1 MASPLNTTVTS
12 SGHYGGPDAVGS
24 PPNNEADSLSIDP
37 REVAREVAEFHRNG
51 LSSRRFHDLTAEKYL
66 IHIDG
71 EGDNQ
76 WADLYNGERI
86 QIPHNLSGVP
96 RAQNNLLRP
105 MVDNMVA
112 YHTTM
117 PFRYVVDSRPDRQS
131 RESGAIDQAFA
142 NYITKEQNLN
152 SLFAEAMYM
161 AAAYGHC
168 PIHAHWRDDPQFDA
182 YQPVHAEGMQG
193 PMRGTI
199 DCWVGD
205 PFDTVY
211 STGATRGRIEKM
223 TYARIVSA
231 EGVRQAFPE
240 VPGIEGSTKLASSSR
255 FQRTV
260 RKWLMA
266 GNSIHGTA
274 ALMSGQGGDELIA
287 LIYREIPAGV
297 DTKYPAGRLT
307 IVALNGSASTDAAD
321 ASGGGAAGGYGN
333 ALLLHDGPLPGG
345 VLSSVQVYSANRFDD
360 VLGKPFVA
368 DLDEDQVQ
376 LNQLETLVN
385 EFVRRSVRAPLVTA
399 GVIADD
405 SAAYIDDGEIEIDP
419 GTGFIPQYLE
429 LPSRHIPLL
438 EHKIQRIE
446 AGLFRKGGWQAAS
459 RGESQPYD
467 AAAKVVALA
476 RADDTVH
483 GPTNQRFRES
493 AEGFM
498 GICWQLMKQ
507 YGDVPWLVDVAGDE
521 IMHLIKP
528 YIGRSQLSEMKPMYR
543 LTSGFGATTEAKAQ
557 QLMNL
562 WQMFDP
568 TTGERAISTRQFK
581 KQYPDRSLWPDE
593 LDPEEMR
600 ERRAKVVNQGI
611 REVVKEFREQYGLPQ
626 EEVTGLG
633 DPTVEQAAQYL
644 WPMLDKQY
652 PIMMDDNST
661 AHLEALSTM
670 TQDESEDS
678 IVRRIAMLRQDQFF
692 QWLSG
697 QQVAQDARGAEPP
710 APAPGS
716 PAAGPAG
723 PAAGPAPPAAGLAAT
738 PGAGTAG
745 TSRNKVANLTA
756 AAREGAV

>member
-1 MASPLNTTVTS
+1 MPSPLNTTVTS
-12 SGHYGGPDAVGS
+12 SGHYGGPDAVGVQ
-24 PPNNEADSLSIDP
+24 PDNQADSLSLDP
-37 REVAREVAEFHRNG
+37 QAEARDVAEFHRNG
-51 LSSRRFHDLTAEKYL
+51 LNSRRFHDLTAEKYL

-112 YHTTM
+112 YHSTM
-117 PFRYVVDSRPDRQS
+117 PFRFVVETRPDRQS

-142 NYITKEQNLN
+142 NYIAKEQNLN

-161 AAAYGHC
+161 
-168 PIHAHWRDDPQFDA
+168 
-182 YQPVHAEGMQG
+182 QG
-193 PMRGTI
+193 PIRGTI

-211 STGATRGRIEKM
+211 STGATRGKIENM
-223 TYARIVSA
+223 TYARVVSA

-274 ALMSGQGGDELIA
+274 SLMSGQGGDELLA
-287 LIYREIPAGV
+287 LIYREIPPGV
-297 DTKYPAGRLT
+297 TTDYPTGRLT
-307 IVALNGSASTDAAD
+307 IVALNGSASTDSAD
-321 ASGGGAAGGYGN
+321 ASGGGTTGGFGN
-333 ALLLHDGPLPGG
+333 SVLLHDGPLPGG
-345 VLSSVQVYSANRFDD
+345 VLSSVQIYSANRFDD

-438 EHKIQRIE
+438 ENKIQRIE

-459 RGESQPYD
+459 RGEGQPYD

-493 AEGFM
+493 AEQFM
-498 GICWQLMKQ
+498 GICWRLMKQ
-507 YGDVPWLVDVAGDE
+507 YGDVPWLVDIAGDE
-521 IMHLIKP
+521 ISHLIKP
-528 YIGRSQLSEMKPMYR
+528 YIDRSQLSEMKPMYR

-568 TTGERAISTRQFK
+568 TTGERAITTRQFK

-593 LDPEEMR
+593 FDPQEMR

-611 REVVKEFREQYGLPQ
+611 REVVKEFREQYGLA
-626 EEVTGLG
+626 EEQVDGLG
-633 DPTVEQAAQYL
+633 NPTVEQAAQYL

-652 PIMMDDNST
+652 PIMMDDDST

-670 TQDESEDS
+670 TQDESEDA
-678 IVRRIAMLRQDQFF
+678 IVRRVAMLRQDQFF
-692 QWLSG
+692 KWLSG
-697 QQVAQDARGAEPP
+697 QQMARAAQVEPP
-710 APAPGS
+710 TPAAGS
-716 PAAGPAG
+716 PAAGPA
-723 PAAGPAPPAAGLAAT
+723 AGPDVGTTTAEEASTSTSEVAA
-738 PGAGTAG
+738 
-745 TSRNKVANLTA
+745 LTA
-756 AAREGAV
+756 EAREGGAY